1 MPERIYDTSYT
12 QNRELSWLKFN
23 DRVLE
28 EANDKSVPL
37 IERLKFLAI
46 VTSNLDEFF
55 MIRVGSLSDMA
66 QLKSKKT
73 ENKKNLTAKEQLDLI
88 YKEVAKSQTKK
99 DKTFIDIE
107 TELLAH
113 DIKRLEFKDAT
124 KEEKK
129 YLDTYYNNF
138 IAPIISPQIIDP
150 HHPFPHLENKALY
163 IACILK
169 HRKTKDLTYGII
181 SIPEKT
187 RRIISIP
194 GDSIAYILVED
205 IILHNIT
212 KIYKQYQV
220 QDKAVISVTRNAD
233 IAFDHAEMVD
243 EDFSD
248 SMKKL
253 LKKRKR
259 LMPVRLEV
267 KGKATSRLIDY
278 LKEHL
283 ELTDEKVF
291 IAEMPLDM
299 SYVYKLKDIFKD
311 KLPQTM
317 YYKEFTPQISKR
329 VDPNRPMIDQVLD
342 HDVLL
347 FYPYETMD
355 DYLRLIKEAAN
366 DPDVISIKITIYRL
380 AKKAKLIKYLCQA
393 SENGKDVTVLM
404 ELRARF
410 DEENNINWA
419 DTLEES
425 GVRVMYGFE
434 AYKVHSKVTC
444 ITRLKNGEL
453 EVISQIGTGNYNE
466 NTAKMYTDIS
476 LITSDKDIGRDT
488 VSFFNNMA
496 IADLNGHYD
505 ELLASPFDLK
515 HKVLNYVD
523 LEIMKAQMGQK
534 GYVLMKMNS
543 LTDREVIDKLAVA
556 STAGVKIDLII
567 RGITCLLPMIEG
579 KTANITIRSIV
590 GRFLE
595 HARIYVF
602 GSDDPV
608 IYISSADMMTRNT
621 EKRVEIAAPIKEIR
635 LKKDILAY
643 LELQMKDNVKAR
655 LIDQDGNLYK
665 IESTDEKIDS
675 QDIMMQRAI
684 EEAPKKVEETPKDN
698 KGFFDLIRD
707 FLSKHR

>member
-187 RRIISIP
+187 RRIVTIP
-194 GDSIAYILVED
+194 GDGVSYVLVED

-233 IAFDHAEMVD
+233 IAFDHAEMID

-267 KGKATSRLIDY
+267 KGKATSRLIEY
-278 LKEHL
+278 LKGHL

-299 SYVYKLKDIFKD
+299 SYVYKLKEIFKD
-311 KLPQTM
+311 KLPKTM

-496 IADLNGHYD
+496 VADLNGHYD

-515 HKVLNYVD
+515 HKILNYID

>member
-267 KGKATSRLIDY
+267 NGKATSRLIDY

-515 HKVLNYVD
+515 HKVLNYID

-635 LKKDILAY
+635 LKKDILTY

>member
-194 GDSIAYILVED
+194 GDSITYILVED

-515 HKVLNYVD
+515 HKVLNYID

>member
-476 LITSDKDIGRDT
+476 LITSDKDIGRDS

-515 HKVLNYVD
+515 HKVLSYID

-684 EEAPKKVEETPKDN
+684 EEAPKKVEETAKDN

>member
-194 GDSIAYILVED
+194 GDNIAYILVED

-515 HKVLNYVD
+515 HKVLNYID

>member
-233 IAFDHAEMVD
+233 IAFDHAEMID

-515 HKVLNYVD
+515 HKVLNYID

-665 IESTDEKIDS
+665 IESTEEKIDS

>member
-515 HKVLNYVD
+515 HKVLNYID

>member
-233 IAFDHAEMVD
+233 IAFDHAEMID

-253 LKKRKR
+253 LKMR
-259 LMPVRLEV
+259 LLR
-267 KGKATSRLIDY
+267 
-278 LKEHL
+278 
-283 ELTDEKVF
+283 F
-291 IAEMPLDM
+291 I
-299 SYVYKLKDIFKD
+299 
-311 KLPQTM
+311 T
-317 YYKEFTPQISKR
+317 
-329 VDPNRPMIDQVLD
+329 
-342 HDVLL
+342 
-347 FYPYETMD
+347 
-355 DYLRLIKEAAN
+355 
-366 DPDVISIKITIYRL
+366 
-380 AKKAKLIKYLCQA
+380 
-393 SENGKDVTVLM
+393 
-404 ELRARF
+404 
-410 DEENNINWA
+410 
-419 DTLEES
+419 
-425 GVRVMYGFE
+425 
-434 AYKVHSKVTC
+434 
-444 ITRLKNGEL
+444 
-453 EVISQIGTGNYNE
+453 
-466 NTAKMYTDIS
+466 
-476 LITSDKDIGRDT
+476 
-488 VSFFNNMA
+488 
-496 IADLNGHYD
+496 
-505 ELLASPFDLK
+505 
-515 HKVLNYVD
+515 
-523 LEIMKAQMGQK
+523 
-534 GYVLMKMNS
+534 
-543 LTDREVIDKLAVA
+543 
-556 STAGVKIDLII
+556 
-567 RGITCLLPMIEG
+567 
-579 KTANITIRSIV
+579 
-590 GRFLE
+590 
-595 HARIYVF
+595 
-602 GSDDPV
+602 
-608 IYISSADMMTRNT
+608 
-621 EKRVEIAAPIKEIR
+621 
-635 LKKDILAY
+635 
-643 LELQMKDNVKAR
+643 
-655 LIDQDGNLYK
+655 
-665 IESTDEKIDS
+665 
-675 QDIMMQRAI
+675 
-684 EEAPKKVEETPKDN
+684 
-698 KGFFDLIRD
+698 
-707 FLSKHR
+707 